1 MANAQTFSSLPGMLC
16 CSGRIPGVNK
26 LAKRPIY
33 LVAGA
38 RPNFVKLAPLVW
50 TLTARQDIP
59 FKIVHTGQHYD
70 LAMSR
75 AFFKVLNIPEPDINL
90 EVGSGT
96 QSLQTARILERF
108 DGLIEKDPPG
118 AVVVFGD
125 VNSTL
130 ACSLAAVKRML
141 PVVHVEAGLRS
152 FDRSMPEEINRLVTD
167 ALSDLLLVSEK
178 SGLGNLKNEGV
189 PDEKV
194 RLVGNIMIDSLKKMQ
209 PKAREQPILTQSGV
223 TKDQYALLTLHRPSN
238 VDDPQTLLRLLNL
251 FAELARQL
259 PIVFPVHPRTKK
271 QIETLGYQPPP
282 NFRFLDPV
290 DYLDSLC
297 LQMQARLVLTDSGG
311 IQEETSCLGIP
322 CLTLRKNT
330 ERPITVELG
339 TSTLVGTDEKLIRKN
354 FEAILAGH
362 YKQGQP
368 IPLWDG
374 QTAERVAGCMQEFL
388 SGN

>member
-1 MANAQTFSSLPGMLC
+1 MTE
-16 CSGRIPGVNK
+16 
-26 LAKRPIY
+26 PIY

-38 RPNFVKLAPLVW
+38 RPNFIKLAPLVW
-50 TLTARQDIP
+50 VLHSRRSMP
-59 FKIVHTGQHYD
+59 FQIIHTGQHYD
-70 LAMSR
+70 RAMSQT
-75 AFFKVLNIPEPDINL
+75 FFEILNVPEPDINL

-96 QSLQTARILERF
+96 QSFQTARILERF
-108 DGLIEKDPPG
+108 DGLLDEKSPS

-130 ACSLAAVKRML
+130 ACSLAAAKRQI

-167 ALSDLLLVSEK
+167 TLSDLLLVSEN
-178 SGLGNLKNEGV
+178 SGMLHLHQEGI

-194 RLVGNIMIDSLKKMQ
+194 RLVGNIMIDSLVRMQ
-209 PKAREQPILTQSGV
+209 PKALERQTAVRLGV
-223 TKDQYALLTLHRPSN
+223 EPGQYALLTLHRPSN
-238 VDDPQTLLRLLNL
+238 VDDPGTLSRLLNL
-251 FAELARQL
+251 FADLSRKIPL
-259 PIVFPVHPRTKK
+259 IFPVHPRTKK
-271 QIETLGYQPPP
+271 QIESLGYAP
-282 NFRFLDPV
+282 NADFHLVEPV

-297 LQMQARLVLTDSGG
+297 LQKQSKLVLTDSGG

-330 ERPITVELG
+330 ERPVTVELG
-339 TSTLVGTDEKLIRKN
+339 TSTIVGNDEALIR
-354 FEAILAGH
+354 ETIEQVLAGR

-374 QTAERVAGCMQEFL
+374 HTAGRVADSLQDL
-388 SGN
+388 LQRI

>member
-1 MANAQTFSSLPGMLC
+1 MTE
-16 CSGRIPGVNK
+16 
-26 LAKRPIY
+26 PIY

-38 RPNFVKLAPLVW
+38 RPNFIKLAPLVW
-50 TLTARQDIP
+50 VLHSRRSMP
-59 FKIVHTGQHYD
+59 FQIIHTGQHYD
-70 LAMSR
+70 RAMSQT
-75 AFFKVLNIPEPDINL
+75 FFEILNLPEPDINL

-96 QSLQTARILERF
+96 QSFQTARILERF
-108 DGLIEKDPPG
+108 DGLLDEKSPS

-130 ACSLAAVKRML
+130 ACSLAAAKRQI

-167 ALSDLLLVSEK
+167 TLSDLLLVSEN
-178 SGLGNLKNEGV
+178 SGMLHLHQEGI

-194 RLVGNIMIDSLKKMQ
+194 RLVGNIMIDSLVRMQ
-209 PKAREQPILTQSGV
+209 PKALERQTAVRLGV
-223 TKDQYALLTLHRPSN
+223 EPGQYALLTLHRPSN
-238 VDDPQTLLRLLNL
+238 VDDPGTLSRLLNL
-251 FAELARQL
+251 FADLSRKIPL
-259 PIVFPVHPRTKK
+259 IFPVHPRTKK
-271 QIETLGYQPPP
+271 QIESLGYAP
-282 NFRFLDPV
+282 NADFHLVEPV

-297 LQMQARLVLTDSGG
+297 LQKQSKLVLTDSGG

-330 ERPITVELG
+330 ERPVTVELG
-339 TSTLVGTDEKLIRKN
+339 TWTIVGNDEALIR
-354 FEAILAGH
+354 ETIEQVLAGR

-374 QTAERVAGCMQEFL
+374 HTAGRVADSLQDL
-388 SGN
+388 LQRI